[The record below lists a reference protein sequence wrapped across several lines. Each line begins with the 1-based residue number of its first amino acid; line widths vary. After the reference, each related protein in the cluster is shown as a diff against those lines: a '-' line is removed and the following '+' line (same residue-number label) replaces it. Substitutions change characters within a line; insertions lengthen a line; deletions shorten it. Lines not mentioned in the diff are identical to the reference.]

1 MLKKAPYTTFKKE
14 TIIELQKTLEGIFN
28 LRVRTIQREIK
39 ENTIRFS
46 CITSITNSI
55 TKRSMQSK
63 RYDLETFRNN

>member
-1 MLKKAPYTTFKKE
+1 MKE

-28 LRVRTIQREIK
+28 LRVRTIQKEIK